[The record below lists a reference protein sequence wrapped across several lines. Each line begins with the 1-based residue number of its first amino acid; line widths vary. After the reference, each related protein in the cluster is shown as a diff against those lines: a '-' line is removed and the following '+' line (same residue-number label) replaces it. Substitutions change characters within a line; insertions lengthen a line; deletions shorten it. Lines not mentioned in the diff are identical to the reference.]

1 MIQVNGS
8 KKICFHTIK
17 HVHYIILKFNDTN
30 LILIAEIDT
39 SGGIRANVF
48 PDTIW
53 WEVNARRSTLVQSL
67 IAVAV
72 ISWSATGLVIYFLV
86 HRRLLVAH

>member
-1 MIQVNGS
+1 MVLKKFASIQLNMS
-8 KKICFHTIK
+8 ITFF
-17 HVHYIILKFNDTN
+17 LKFNDTN

-48 PDTIW
+48 PDTIL
-53 WEVNARRSTLVQSL
+53 WEVNARRSTLVRSL

-72 ISWSATGLVIYFLV
+72 ISWSATGLVIYFLA
-86 HRRLLVAH
+86 HRRLLVAR

>member
-1 MIQVNGS
+1 MSIT
-8 KKICFHTIK
+8 FF
-17 HVHYIILKFNDTN
+17 LKFNNTN

-48 PDTIW
+48 SDTIW
-53 WEVNARRSTLVQSL
+53 WEVNARRSTLVRSL

-72 ISWSATGLVIYFLV
+72 ISWSATGLVI
-86 HRRLLVAH
+86 